1 MSDSDGYFDI
11 YVPGCNSH
19 FVFANWVYFY
29 VMYGRNWK
37 KDEFVCIDHL
47 YYTDEIEKR

>member
-1 MSDSDGYFDI
+1 VMDI
-11 YVPGCNSH
+11 LISMCRDVTVILYLRIG
-19 FVFANWVYFY
+19 FIFY

-37 KDEFVCIDHL
+37 KDEFVCIDRL